1 MARNTAQQGAT
12 FERDVMHYL
21 AGCQVRV
28 TKNPCLNLQHATYIR
43 DFGYDCMRSA
53 ASKGAIDVWAV
64 GPLRTYSQ
72 GETPDAVQLL
82 VQCKITNLVLPPAER
97 LRVQNLAL
105 RAGAIPLVSYRAKDI
120 TTGRMRPHFRRL
132 TGPRASDWLLWEP
145 GEDN

>member
-21 AGCQVRV
+21 TGCRCE
-28 TKNPCLNLQHATYIR
+28 TTCKTPKHIGWR
-43 DFGYDCMRSA
+43 GFGYDCMRSA
-53 ASKGAIDVWAV
+53 ASKGAIDVVAV
-64 GPLRTYSQ
+64 GPEPWRIQMSVRPSLIFI
-72 GETPDAVQLL
+72 
-82 VQCKITNLVLPPAER
+82 QCKITNLVLPPAER
-97 LRVQNLAL
+97 LRVQDLAL

-120 TTGRMRPHFRRL
+120 TTGRMRPHFRWL